1 MNNELFAVELIKQ
14 FAGIWPSLRA
24 TMKPDDIFEYQVQMI
39 KALTENRLNTPEAIQ
54 RGFKMAR
61 TPGVGGQYLP
71 SVPTFLEWCKVATA
85 EPSHVLLPRLEK
97 LESTPEQRAEFLE
110 QMKIAAE
117 SIK

>member
-1 MNNELFAVELIKQ
+1 MNNELFAAELIKQ

-61 TPGVGGQYLP
+61 TPGVGGQY
-71 SVPTFLEWCKVATA
+71 
-85 EPSHVLLPRLEK
+85 
-97 LESTPEQRAEFLE
+97 
-110 QMKIAAE
+110 
-117 SIK
+117 